1 MTHIEVTDTAAP
13 THVPPHRSIQCC
25 AAWTF
30 DIAVRRFVPCELEVQ
45 GMMMQM
51 RPIGLRTAHVNDAA
65 ALSIAVLPKNSRFVD
80 ETVLSIQVHITRF
93 VAS

>member
-1 MTHIEVTDTAAP
+1 MAHIEVTDTAAP
-13 THVPPHRSIQCC
+13 THVPPHRPIQCC
-25 AAWTF
+25 AAGTL

-51 RPIGLRTAHVNDAA
+51 RPIGLRTAHMNNAA

-80 ETVLSIQVHITRF
+80 ETVLGIQVHVARF
-93 VAS
+93 FAS